1 MGKGAERAVPARN
14 ESGGLASLSPPYYR
28 HRMLLKLIA
37 LAAAAIPLV
46 LFLRAMLGR
55 RPSKLGGALREAKK
69 QIDLAIYIFLG
80 IIGAIIAFAA
90 AKFAWGW
97 WAAM

>member
-1 MGKGAERAVPARN
+1 MF
-14 ESGGLASLSPPYYR
+14 
-28 HRMLLKLIA
+28 LKLIA
-37 LAAAAIPLV
+37 LAAAAIPAI
-46 LFLRAMLGR
+46 LFLRAILGR

-69 QIDLAIYIFLG
+69 QFDLAIYIFIG

-90 AKFAWGW
+90 ARLAWGW

>member
-1 MGKGAERAVPARN
+1 MF
-14 ESGGLASLSPPYYR
+14 
-28 HRMLLKLIA
+28 LKLLA
-37 LAAAAIPLV
+37 LAAAAIPV
-46 LFLRAMLGR
+46 ILFLRAMLGS
-55 RPSKLGGALREAKK
+55 RPTRLSGALREAKK

-80 IIGAIIAFAA
+80 IIGCIIAFAA

>member
-1 MGKGAERAVPARN
+1 
-14 ESGGLASLSPPYYR
+14 
-28 HRMLLKLIA
+28 MLLKLIA
-37 LAAAAIPLV
+37 LAAAAIPAI

-90 AKFAWGW
+90 AKLAWGW